1 MEEYK
6 KQESEWNM
14 LCFRLDACGSHFAWE
29 SETEDHMQIP
39 ESSQCKREE
48 TFSPTPAVTTST
60 PNPLDAMQ
68 KMWAET
74 EPPPPRQ
81 APVLSKH
88 QCGVCFKH
96 FSSSSALQIH
106 MRTHTGTSSS
116 LFASLTDLNNS
127 RRRHNRSFNA
137 KDSAACS
144 THSWLKWS
152 KFPFVFLLSAGENVV
167 DPS

>member
-1 MEEYK
+1 M
-6 KQESEWNM
+6 
-14 LCFRLDACGSHFAWE
+14 G
-29 SETEDHMQIP
+29 
-39 ESSQCKREE
+39 
-48 TFSPTPAVTTST
+48 ST

-106 MRTHTGTSSS
+106 MRTHTGMLNYALES
-116 LFASLTDLNNS
+116 LLE
-127 RRRHNRSFNA
+127 
-137 KDSAACS
+137 
-144 THSWLKWS
+144 
-152 KFPFVFLLSAGENVV
+152 V
-167 DPS
+167 

>member
-1 MEEYK
+1 MSVKCSLLLPDCFSLDASEHRRYRATATETARAL
-6 KQESEWNM
+6 ESENDEH
-14 LCFRLDACGSHFAWE
+14 FQQQHRHGSGNGDE
-29 SETEDHMQIP
+29 KQ
-39 ESSQCKREE
+39 SSSSASSS
-48 TFSPTPAVTTST
+48 TSVTDST

-106 MRTHTGTSSS
+106 MRTHTGEGIFHCKSNKI
-116 LFASLTDLNNS
+116 LCF
-127 RRRHNRSFNA
+127 
-137 KDSAACS
+137 
-144 THSWLKWS
+144 S
-152 KFPFVFLLSAGENVV
+152 K
-167 DPS
+167 